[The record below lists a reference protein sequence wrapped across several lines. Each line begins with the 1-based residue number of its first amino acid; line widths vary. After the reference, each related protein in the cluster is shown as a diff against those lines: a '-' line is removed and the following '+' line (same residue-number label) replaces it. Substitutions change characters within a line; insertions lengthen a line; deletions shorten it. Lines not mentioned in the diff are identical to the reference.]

1 MSTPAESKPF
11 RIAIRTEGE
20 FVNAYWARSSTMDGA
35 KLCMSI
41 DRQLCDV
48 PMIREGFMLV
58 AEAVARHLVQ
68 GTLRPGQSISRVEF
82 EAAPEHEK
90 AGRG

>member
-1 MSTPAESKPF
+1 VRDPKPF

-20 FVNAYWARSSTMDGA
+20 FVNAYWARGGTMDGA

-41 DRQLCDV
+41 DRKLCDV

-58 AEAVARHLVQ
+58 AEAIARNLVEAI
-68 GTLRPGQSISRVEF
+68 LLPGQSISHVEL
-82 EAAPEHEK
+82 EDAPEHEK
-90 AGRG
+90 AGRA